1 MDIPGR
7 PIVTLV
13 IELPATRFGLL
24 TVDEARLALCR
35 SALTC
40 LRNAQCGPSGLL
52 PMLVGALTGPGWTRA
67 DQVLSYRHREILM
80 AIEASGHG
88 WIVHDEIAGVAS
100 STGLDEGRLDSI
112 DSIVQSVAEADSDLD
127 DFTD

>member
-1 MDIPGR
+1 MT
-7 PIVTLV
+7 VV
-13 IELPATRFGLL
+13 MELPATQFGLL

-40 LRNAQCGPSGLL
+40 LRHAQCGPCGLL
-52 PMLVGALTGPGWTRA
+52 LMLSGALTGPGWIRA
-67 DQVLSYRHREILM
+67 DQVLSNRHRQILT

-88 WIVHDEIAGVAS
+88 WIIDDEIAGIAS
-100 STGLDEGRLDSI
+100 STGLDEGRLDSLE
-112 DSIVQSVAEADSDLD
+112 SIAQSVAGAESELE